1 MGIILHN
8 LIKFGGDHILNQR
21 DKLRKFDHLKS
32 HHILNQRDNNHVILQ
47 FYVSRVFFFS
57 FCSKKRVPFLF
68 FFSWKCKKTCHFKS
82 RKNKLTCKSLEYSLF
97 QSRASIFCSPLPVHC
112 INTIILKHK
121 KEKKIIILN
130 EMMSFVCL
138 PLESFFFS
146 IITKIKKLIHLNW

>member
-68 FFSWKCKKTCHFKS
+68 FFHENVRKHVTSKAEKTNS
-82 RKNKLTCKSLEYSLF
+82 RVRVLNILYFSLELASFAHLF
-97 QSRASIFCSPLPVHC
+97 QSIV
-112 INTIILKHK
+112 
-121 KEKKIIILN
+121 
-130 EMMSFVCL
+130 
-138 PLESFFFS
+138 
-146 IITKIKKLIHLNW
+146 